1 MNSERK
7 SVDNKETERKE
18 ILMMNIMYTISD
30 LEVLLQEAGLC
41 DLEKI
46 ISEVK
51 KILLNRYK

>member
-30 LEVLLQEAGLC
+30 LEVLLQEAHLC

>member
-30 LEVLLQEAGLC
+30 LEVLLQEAHLC
-41 DLEKI
+41 DLEKT

-51 KILLNRYK
+51 KLLLNRYK